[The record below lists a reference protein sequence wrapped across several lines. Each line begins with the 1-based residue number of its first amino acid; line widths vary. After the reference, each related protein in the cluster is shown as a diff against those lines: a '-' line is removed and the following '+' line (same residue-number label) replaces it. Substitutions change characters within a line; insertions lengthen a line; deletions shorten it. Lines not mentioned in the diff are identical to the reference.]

1 MAPRYRFSLEIDDI
15 RERIEN
21 LHSTVWWR
29 EMSLAA
35 KIRTLVIERV
45 EQLEEEDRSSLA
57 PTRHKATPLSP
68 SNPSPVLPSQEG

>member
-21 LHSTVWWR
+21 LHATVWWR

-45 EQLEEEDRSSLA
+45 EQLEEEDRSNS
-57 PTRHKATPLSP
+57 SP
-68 SNPSPVLPSQEG
+68 EKNNR

>member
-21 LHSTVWWR
+21 LYSTVWWR

-35 KIRTLVIERV
+35 KIRTLVIERI
-45 EQLEEEDRSSLA
+45 EAIEGDRSSS
-57 PTRHKATPLSP
+57 SP
-68 SNPSPVLPSQEG
+68 SKK

>member
-21 LHSTVWWR
+21 LYSTVWWR

-35 KIRTLVIERV
+35 KIRTLVIERI
-45 EQLEEEDRSSLA
+45 EEIEGDRSSS
-57 PTRHKATPLSP
+57 SP
-68 SNPSPVLPSQEG
+68 SKK

>member
-57 PTRHKATPLSP
+57 PTKHKATPLSP
-68 SNPSPVLPSQEG
+68 SNPSPVLPSQGD

>member
-45 EQLEEEDRSSLA
+45 EQLEEDRSSLA

-68 SNPSPVLPSQEG
+68 SNPSPVLPSQGD